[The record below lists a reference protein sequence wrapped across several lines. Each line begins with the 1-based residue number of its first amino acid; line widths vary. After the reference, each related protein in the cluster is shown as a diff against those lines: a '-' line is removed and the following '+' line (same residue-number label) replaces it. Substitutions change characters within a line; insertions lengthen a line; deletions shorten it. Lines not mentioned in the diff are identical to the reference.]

1 MNNFQLVNCDTDSI
15 MVSKPSGLPFSPE
28 ERQLFT
34 KQLNDL
40 FPEQINWELEDAFK
54 KVVILKAK
62 NYIMQNEEGKL
73 TIKGSALKSSK
84 TSIALKEFINEIINS
99 ILEDKND
106 YIEVYNKFIREAQN
120 VKDIKRWCRKVT
132 ITEKVLSPERTNEQK
147 VLDAIENTDYSEGDK
162 VHCYYDNE
170 EKLVLAE
177 NFSGDYSKMRL
188 IKALH
193 DTSKIFANILGKE
206 MFKNYSLKKNQ
217 KELESL

>member
-15 MVSKPSGLPFSPE
+15 MVSKPSGLPFSSE
-28 ERQLFT
+28 ERQIFT

-106 YIEVYNKFIREAQN
+106 YIAVYNKFIREALN
-120 VKDIKRWCRKVT
+120 VKDIQRWCRKIT
-132 ITEKVLSPERTNEQK
+132 ITEKVLNAERTNEQK
-147 VLDAIENTDYSEGDK
+147 VLDAIENSDYNEGDK
-162 VHCYYDNE
+162 IHCYYAENDE
-170 EKLVLAE
+170 LKLAE
-177 NFSGDYSKMRL
+177 NFNGDYSKMRL
-188 IKALH
+188 IKSLH
-193 DTSKIFANILGKE
+193 DTSKIFQNILGKE
-206 MFKNYSLKKNQ
+206 LFLNYSLKKNQ
-217 KELESL
+217 KLL